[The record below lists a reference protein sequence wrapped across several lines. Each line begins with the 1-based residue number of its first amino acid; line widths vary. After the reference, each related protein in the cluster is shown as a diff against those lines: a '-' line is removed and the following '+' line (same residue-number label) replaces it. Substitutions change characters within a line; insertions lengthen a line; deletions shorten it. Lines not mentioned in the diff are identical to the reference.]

1 MSRNSNLVGTYPC
14 LLRQI
19 DLEGMQSPDTIKE
32 FSVPILLRAEQ
43 DCRIRA
49 FSMHFEAKNL
59 ISNLVYP
66 KPNSNSDDVITIF
79 PLPYTMNLRGNEYI
93 RAIFKLSLVEI
104 DKVSIECEVFIEI
117 KTPIRDE
124 FHYRFCNWTE
134 EPKII

>member
-1 MSRNSNLVGTYPC
+1 MGTYPC

-19 DLEGMQSPDTIKE
+19 YLEGMQSPDAIKE

-66 KPNSNSDDVITIF
+66 KPNSNTDDVITIF
-79 PLPYTMNLRGNEYI
+79 PLPYEMNLRAKEHI
-93 RAIFKLSLVEI
+93 RAIFKLSLVQI
-104 DKVSIECEVFIEI
+104 DQVSVECEVFIEI
-117 KTPIRDE
+117 KTPIQDN

-134 EPKII
+134 ESKII